1 MEMCGREK
9 TENYIIFLNYIMIN
23 WLVPAL
29 AGALLIGVYNLL
41 LEGGGK
47 SVGSDRNAK
56 SVYMMMI
63 MVCAGIYAALI
74 IMYFKATKPQSVAKA
89 IKTVKSG
96 YWKVLLPGLICV
108 AYMLADLLAL
118 SEGGGIVMGIIN
130 LNVFVTLIGGA
141 LLYGDKINAKI
152 IISLMG
158 AFGLISYATY
168 ESSLL
173 KK

>member
-1 MEMCGREK
+1 MGT
-9 TENYIIFLNYIMIN
+9 TENYIIFPSYIMIN

-29 AGALLIGVYNLL
+29 AGALLIGIYNLL

-47 SVGSDRNAK
+47 AVGSDRNAK
-56 SVYMMMI
+56 SAYMMMI
-63 MVCAGIYAALI
+63 MVCAGVYAALI
-74 IMYFKATKPQSVAKA
+74 LMYFRVTKPESLSKAT
-89 IKTVKSG
+89 KTVKSG

-141 LLYGDKINAKI
+141 LLYGDKINTKI
-152 IISLMG
+152 IVSLLG

>member
-1 MEMCGREK
+1 MFGREM

-23 WLVPAL
+23 WLAPAI

-47 SVGSDRNAK
+47 AIGSDRDAK

-74 IMYFKATKPQSVAKA
+74 LMYFKANKPQSVAKA
-89 IKTVKSG
+89 MKAVKSG

-108 AYMLADLLAL
+108 SYMLADLLAL

-168 ESSLL
+168 QSSLL

>member
-1 MEMCGREK
+1 
-9 TENYIIFLNYIMIN
+9 MIN
-23 WLVPAL
+23 WLAPAI

-47 SVGSDRNAK
+47 AIGSDRNAK

-63 MVCAGIYAALI
+63 MVCAGVYAALI
-74 IMYFKATKPQSVAKA
+74 LIYFKATKPQSVAKA

-96 YWKVLLPGLICV
+96 YWKILIPGFICI

-141 LLYGDKINAKI
+141 VLYGDKINAKI

>member
-1 MEMCGREK
+1 
-9 TENYIIFLNYIMIN
+9 MIN
-23 WLVPAL
+23 WLAPAI

-47 SVGSDRNAK
+47 AVGSDRNAK
-56 SVYMMMI
+56 IVYMMMI
-63 MVCAGIYAALI
+63 IVCAGIYAALI
-74 IMYFKATKPQSVAKA
+74 LMYFKASKPDSVAKVM
-89 IKTVKSG
+89 KTVKSG

-108 AYMLADLLAL
+108 SYMLADLLAL

-141 LLYGDKINAKI
+141 FLYGDKINAKI
-152 IISLMG
+152 IVSLMG

>member
-1 MEMCGREK
+1 
-9 TENYIIFLNYIMIN
+9 MIN
-23 WLVPAL
+23 WLVPAV
-29 AGALLIGVYNLL
+29 AGALLIGIYNLL

-47 SVGSDRNAK
+47 AVGSDRNAK
-56 SVYMMMI
+56 SAYMMMI
-63 MVCAGIYAALI
+63 MVCAGVYAALI
-74 IMYFKATKPQSVAKA
+74 LMYFKVTKPESLAKA
-89 IKTVKSG
+89 TKTVKSG

-141 LLYGDKINAKI
+141 LLYGDKINTKI
-152 IISLMG
+152 IVSLLG

>member
-1 MEMCGREK
+1 
-9 TENYIIFLNYIMIN
+9 MIN
-23 WLVPAL
+23 WLVPAV
-29 AGALLIGVYNLL
+29 AGALLIGIYNLL

-47 SVGSDRNAK
+47 AVGSDRNAK
-56 SVYMMMI
+56 SAYMMMI
-63 MVCAGIYAALI
+63 MVCAGVYAAFIL
-74 IMYFKATKPQSVAKA
+74 MYFKVTKPESLAKA
-89 IKTVKSG
+89 TKTVKSG

-141 LLYGDKINAKI
+141 LLYGDKINTKI
-152 IISLMG
+152 IVSLLG

>member
-1 MEMCGREK
+1 
-9 TENYIIFLNYIMIN
+9 MIN
-23 WLVPAL
+23 WLAPAI
-29 AGALLIGVYNLL
+29 AGALLIGIYNLL
-41 LEGGGK
+41 LEGAGK
-47 SVGSDRNAK
+47 AVGSDRNAK
-56 SVYMMMI
+56 SVYMMMV

-74 IMYFKATKPQSVAKA
+74 LMYFKTTKPQSVAKA

>member
-1 MEMCGREK
+1 MS
-9 TENYIIFLNYIMIN
+9 N
-23 WLVPAL
+23 WLIPAV
-29 AGALLIGVYNLL
+29 AGAILIGTYNLL

-47 SVGSDRNAK
+47 SIGSDRNAK

-63 MVCAGIYAALI
+63 MVCAGVYAAI
-74 IMYFKATKPQSVAKA
+74 ILAYFK
-89 IKTVKSG
+89 IKSPKSIDKVLKNLKSG
-96 YWKVLLPGLICV
+96 YWKILLPGLICV
-108 AYMLADLLAL
+108 SYMLADLIAL
-118 SEGGGIVMGIIN
+118 SEGGGIVMGVIN

-152 IISLMG
+152 ILSLMG

-173 KK
+173 K

>member
-1 MEMCGREK
+1 
-9 TENYIIFLNYIMIN
+9 MIN
-23 WLVPAL
+23 WLIPAV
-29 AGALLIGVYNLL
+29 AGAILIGTYNLL

-47 SVGSDRNAK
+47 SIGSDRNAK

-63 MVCAGIYAALI
+63 MVCAGVYAAI
-74 IMYFKATKPQSVAKA
+74 ILAYFKIKSPNSVDKVM
-89 IKTVKSG
+89 KNLKSG

-108 AYMLADLLAL
+108 SYMLADLIAL
-118 SEGGGIVMGIIN
+118 SEGGGIVMGVIN

-152 IISLMG
+152 ILSLMG

-173 KK
+173 K